1 MAPRNSR
8 GKAKGERKKKDEKVL
23 PAVADITINL
33 PDETHVVLKGIST
46 DRIIDVRRLLSVNT
60 GTCYITNFSLSHEV
74 RGSRLKDTVDV
85 SALKPCALTLSDE
98 DYDEEL
104 AVAHVRRLL
113 DIVACTTC
121 FGPSATAQ
129 DKLKSD
135 TGKNAPAAQDNKTSK
150 KTTTKSPST
159 AAMSTKKS
167 SSPKSASKDVPV
179 DAEGEMSHSCP
190 KLGSFYEFFSLSH
203 LTPPLQFIRKA
214 TKREIDEIS
223 VDDHLFSLDV
233 KLCNGKL
240 VQVEACRKGFYSVGK
255 QRILCHNLVDLLRQL
270 SRAFDNAYDEL
281 MKAFAER
288 NKVSNLCVD
297 SSLTKNKGNKLFTCD
312 LMISC

>member
-1 MAPRNSR
+1 
-8 GKAKGERKKKDEKVL
+8 VL
-23 PAVADITINL
+23 HSPFIFL
-33 PDETHVVLKGIST
+33 VVT
-46 DRIIDVRRLLSVNT
+46 
-60 GTCYITNFSLSHEV
+60 
-74 RGSRLKDTVDV
+74 
-85 SALKPCALTLSDE
+85 E

-159 AAMSTKKS
+159 AAISTKKS
-167 SSPKSASKDVPV
+167 LSPKSASKDVPV

-203 LTPPLQFIRKA
+203 LTPPLQC
-214 TKREIDEIS
+214 T
-223 VDDHLFSLDV
+223 
-233 KLCNGKL
+233 
-240 VQVEACRKGFYSVGK
+240 
-255 QRILCHNLVDLLRQL
+255 L
-270 SRAFDNAYDEL
+270 SR
-281 MKAFAER
+281 
-288 NKVSNLCVD
+288 
-297 SSLTKNKGNKLFTCD
+297 
-312 LMISC
+312 